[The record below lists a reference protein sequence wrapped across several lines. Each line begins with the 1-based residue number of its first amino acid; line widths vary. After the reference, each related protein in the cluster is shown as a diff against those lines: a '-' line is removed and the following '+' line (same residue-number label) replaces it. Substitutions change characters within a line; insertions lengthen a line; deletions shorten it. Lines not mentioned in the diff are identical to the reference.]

1 MKEVNYDIFNGDADG
16 ICALHQLCLA
26 NPRESELI
34 TGVKRDIQLVQKVDA
49 SVNDNLVVLD
59 ISFDKNRMAVEQA
72 LNAGANV
79 AYYDHHFAGT
89 LPKHEN
95 LTCFINTNAETC
107 TSLIVNEQLKGR
119 YVKWAITAAFG
130 DNLHVQAIELSEQ
143 IGMSVTEIESLKT
156 LGSLINYNGYGS
168 AVEDL
173 HFAPDAL
180 YQIIKNYED
189 PFDFIKNEKAFLTL
203 KQGYEA
209 DLEKV
214 QSIAPDLL
222 TDKHGVYLLPDAS
235 WARRISGVY
244 GNILTQQTPSR
255 AHAILSLIDDKYY
268 VVSVRAPI
276 DNREGADDLC
286 RQFETGGGR
295 KAAAGINKL
304 PISEYSVFVEKFKAQ
319 FK

>member
-1 MKEVNYDIFNGDADG
+1 MNFDIFNGDADG
-16 ICALHQLCLA
+16 ICALHQLRLA
-26 NPRESELI
+26 EPVISQLV
-34 TGVKRDIQLVQKVDA
+34 TGVKRDIGLVKKVMAA
-49 SVNDNLVVLD
+49 SGDNLVVLD
-59 ISFDKNRMAVEQA
+59 ISFDKNRVAVEQA
-72 LNAGANV
+72 LSTGANV
-79 AYYDHHFAGT
+79 AYYDHHFSGD
-89 LPKHEN
+89 LPEHEN

-107 TSLIVNEQLKGR
+107 TSLIVNEQLDGR
-119 YVKWAITAAFG
+119 YVNWAITAAFG
-130 DNLHVQAIELSEQ
+130 DNLHVQAIELADRVGLSAAE
-143 IGMSVTEIESLKT
+143 TELLKT
-156 LGSLINYNGYGS
+156 LGTLINYNGYGS
-168 AVEDL
+168 TVEDL

-180 YQIIKNYED
+180 YQTIKNYED

-203 KQGYEA
+203 KQGYES

-214 QSIAPDLL
+214 QSITPDLL
-222 TDKHGVYLLPDAS
+222 TDKQGIYLLPDAS

-244 GNILTQQTPSR
+244 GNILTQQTPAR

-268 VVSVRAPI
+268 VVSVRAPL

-304 PISEYSVFVEKFKAQ
+304 PMSEYSVFVEKFKEQ